1 MKIFIE
7 IPSWLGDAVMA
18 TPAIENIIATYP
30 GAKLTIFGS
39 FVATKLFLN
48 HPNVERIIIDDSK
61 KEGNR
66 YINLYKLAKS
76 VGKVDKA
83 ISFRRNFTTTF
94 LLWFIDAKEKFKY
107 QRYTQEEIH
116 LVIRYNDFIN
126 KSLGIQSEPSK
137 LKIYLDN
144 IQKHSK
150 PTLGINPGATYGSA
164 KRWYPEEFAKVVT
177 QMSCKY
183 DTIIFGG
190 HGEIDMAK
198 DIEDELIKSGISNYT
213 NLAGKT
219 SVEELLSEISKLDM
233 FITNDSGPMHVA
245 AAFGVPSVC
254 IFGPTKFK
262 ETSQWMSETSII
274 VKKDFSCMPCMKREC
289 HLKGDEYHQC
299 MKAITH
305 NDILDVV
312 ENLGV

>member
-1 MKIFIE
+1 VTKI
-7 IPSWLGDAVMA
+7 S
-18 TPAIENIIATYP
+18 Y
-30 GAKLTIFGS
+30 
-39 FVATKLFLN
+39 
-48 HPNVERIIIDDSK
+48 
-61 KEGNR
+61 
-66 YINLYKLAKS
+66 
-76 VGKVDKA
+76 
-83 ISFRRNFTTTF
+83 
-94 LLWFIDAKEKFKY
+94 
-107 QRYTQEEIH
+107 
-116 LVIRYNDFIN
+116 
-126 KSLGIQSEPSK
+126 
-137 LKIYLDN
+137 
-144 IQKHSK
+144 
-150 PTLGINPGATYGSA
+150 
-164 KRWYPEEFAKVVT
+164 
-177 QMSCKY
+177 KY

-190 HGEIDMAK
+190 PGEVDMAK